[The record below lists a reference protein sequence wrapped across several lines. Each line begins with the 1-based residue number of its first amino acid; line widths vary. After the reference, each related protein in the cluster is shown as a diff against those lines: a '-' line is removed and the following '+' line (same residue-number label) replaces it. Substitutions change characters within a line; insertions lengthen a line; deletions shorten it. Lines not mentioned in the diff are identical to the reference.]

1 MNNIFDEFK
10 SSKASSFSFNQ
21 DYSMFSMATERG
33 FKIYPTYP
41 NSEYY
46 EKNLHGGLSKC
57 EMNYNS
63 NLLAVVG
70 GGRLPKYNNKK
81 VVIYN
86 DEEERIECE
95 FKFTTKVINVKF
107 KDNLLFI
114 VCEKKIYVF
123 DVETSQNIDSFE
135 TTSNKRGIIAVNGYK
150 KKTIMAHPIE
160 FEDKPDKG
168 YVGIKNYKT
177 KKYFPLL
184 VHEEP
189 ISYMEMDFYGLLL
202 ATANDKGTIVR
213 IHSCEDK
220 TLLYECRRGKDKTI
234 INFISFDIEYK
245 YIGLSSEKGT
255 IHIWKLDDI
264 IETKIIKRNNTVCAG
279 GNRKVIANNTKD
291 DFASV
296 EKAQINIINDDNVSE
311 RNSGVEEYRVKKI
324 KNYKSETSF
333 AKIRLNKSKCIF
345 CFEPSNIVIIISSD
359 EKYFFTRIDPKKGG
373 YCLLT
378 EGKNLTENS
387 I

>member
-10 SSKASSFSFNQ
+10 SSKARSFSFNQ
-21 DYSMFSMATERG
+21 DFSMFSMATERG

-63 NLLAVVG
+63 NLLALVG

-135 TTSNKRGIIAVNGYK
+135 TTSNKRGIIAVNGSK
-150 KKTIMAHPIE
+150 NKTIMAHPIE

-189 ISYMEMDFYGLLL
+189 ISYMEMDYYGLLL

-213 IHSCEDK
+213 IHSCGDK
-220 TLLYECRRGKDKTI
+220 TLLYECRRGKDKTV
-234 INFISFDIEYK
+234 INFISFDIDYK

-264 IETKIIKRNNTVCAG
+264 IEKNIIKRNTVCVG
-279 GNRKVIANNTKD
+279 GNRKIIANSTKN
-291 DFASV
+291 DFVSV
-296 EKAQINIINDDNVSE
+296 EKDQNNIINVDNANESNFV
-311 RNSGVEEYRVKKI
+311 VEKYRVKKL

-333 AKIRLNKSKCIF
+333 AKIKLNKNKCIF
-345 CFEPSNIVIIISSD
+345 CFEPSDIVIIISSD
-359 EKYFFTRIDPKKGG
+359 EKYFFAVIDTKKGG
-373 YCLLT
+373 YCRLT
-378 EGKNLTENS
+378 DEKNLSDNS